1 MIRAGGACAGGGGV
15 GGGGGTFGWLP
26 VFLVSSSSMSR
37 PCAAKASRP
46 TAFCPAWA
54 TISFSPSAFLSLGGG
69 GGVPL
74 GGGGG
79 GLHSLHWLLRR
90 LCSQKAEPPH
100 SLHCFRRRLCW
111 QIWEPPHSLHS
122 LLRRP
127 CSQMLLPPQSLH
139 LERLRLCGQI
149 CEPPHSLQ
157 VLFMRLCSQMPLPPQ
172 SLHEYF
178 WRPCGHLLS
187 AFVLAAGGIAR
198 CAAPQR
204 RISKRRKGAPVHDCP
219 SEGFLECSAD
229 LTCAEERCLRRGSR
243 RRRRPVRMSGTGT
256 FVYRSPLRPSSTHNE
271 DLHPRACPV
280 AEGG

>member
-1 MIRAGGACAGGGGV
+1 M
-15 GGGGGTFGWLP
+15 
-26 VFLVSSSSMSR
+26 
-37 PCAAKASRP
+37 
-46 TAFCPAWA
+46 
-54 TISFSPSAFLSLGGG
+54 
-69 GGVPL
+69 
-74 GGGGG
+74 
-79 GLHSLHWLLRR
+79 HWLLRR

-187 AFVLAAGGIAR
+187 AFVLAAGGIAG
-198 CAAPQR
+198 CAAPQQQ
-204 RISKRRKGAPVHDCP
+204 ISNRRKGAPVHDCP
-219 SEGFLECSAD
+219 WQQAAFSEFSAD
-229 LTCAEERCLRRGSR
+229 LACAEERSLRRGSR

-256 FVYRSPLRPSSTHNE
+256 FVYRSPLRPSSTHNA